1 MEERIVEI
9 EKMAFGGAGF
19 GHLEGKACFVPF
31 TAPGDVAKIR
41 LKVVKR
47 SYLEGELL
55 DLLEPSKRRATP
67 PCPVFGSCGG
77 CNWQHLPYSDQLR
90 AKEEIFAEILWR
102 SGRVERNLI
111 EEIAPAPEPFGY
123 RSRIQL
129 KLRFIAGELHMGFY
143 RAGSHFVVDLP
154 GRCAIAHP
162 RINGVIGELK
172 RLLPLSPEADKI
184 PHIDAAVGGDG
195 ALELVIHYIGG
206 NREELARFFRANR
219 LSLGADGIFL
229 QTGRKTTLEEIGEGD
244 FHALTYMV
252 PDPSSPGSPGYRL
265 SFSNGGFSQ
274 VNFTQN
280 LFLIETVCAWAGLT
294 GSERVLDIYC
304 GNGNFSL
311 PLSGNAAY
319 LLGVEDYGPSI
330 ASAVE
335 NCEANGVKN
344 ATFECCDAL
353 SAIDR
358 FVSRDETFDLVLL
371 DPPRTGA
378 REVVA
383 KIPALGPR
391 SIIYVSC
398 DPATLARDI
407 GILKKSG
414 YEVDK
419 IRPVDMFPQTY
430 HVESVTLLKR
440 AGKIG
445 QI

>member
-1 MEERIVEI
+1 MEEAVVKI

-31 TAPGDVAKIR
+31 TAPGDVAKVR
-41 LKVVKR
+41 LKVVKK

-55 DLLEPSKRRATP
+55 ELLEPSGMRTTP

-90 AKEEIFAEILWR
+90 AKEEIFADILWR
-102 SGRVERNLI
+102 SGRVERERI
-111 EEIAPAPEPFGY
+111 EEIAPAPEPFAY

-129 KLRFIAGELHMGFY
+129 KLRFVAGVLHMGFY
-143 RAGSHFVVDLP
+143 RAGSHYIVDMP

-162 RINGVIGELK
+162 RINGVITELA
-172 RLLPLSPEADKI
+172 RLLPLFPEADNI
-184 PHIDAAVGGDG
+184 PQIDAAVGDDG
-195 ALELVIHYIGG
+195 ALELLIHYIG
-206 NREELARFFRANR
+206 NDMEELAGFFRANR
-219 LSLGADGIFL
+219 LPLGADGIFL
-229 QTGRKTTLEEIGEGD
+229 QTGRKATLAEIGGGD
-244 FHALTYMV
+244 FHALTYLV
-252 PDPSSPGSPGYRL
+252 PHPSSPGSPGYRL
-265 SFSNGGFSQ
+265 SFCNGGFSQ
-274 VNFTQN
+274 VNYAQN
-280 LFLIETVCAWAGLT
+280 LSLIETVCAWAGLD
-294 GSERVLDIYC
+294 GKERVLDIYC

-311 PLSGNAAY
+311 PLAGKAAH

-344 ATFECCDAL
+344 VDFECADAL
-353 SAIDR
+353 GAIDR
-358 FVSRDETFDLVLL
+358 LVSRNETFDLVLL

-414 YEVDK
+414 YEVEK
-419 IRPVDMFPQTY
+419 VRPVDMFPQTY
-430 HVESVTLLKR
+430 HVESVTLLRR